1 MAVRA
6 GCGGHTCHPSTTW
19 SRQGG
24 QEFKAILEM
33 LSQKPENL
41 GAGEGEM
48 VPGLKSAYCSQSS
61 LSSTY
66 TRQLT
71 IACSSRGS
79 EASHPPLTPLPPY
92 PPQLL
97 AQHILWTYLC
107 VRQTV
112 FIIFKRSAGTLS
124 SKRQLPPQMTILNVC
139 SCLCTWMFC
148 LNACMCTTCVP
159 GDHRVVVNHSM

>member
-66 TRQLT
+66 MRQLT

-79 EASHPPLTPLPPY
+79 EASHPLSPHSHPTPHNSWHSTYCEHTSVSGRLCSSFLKGQQVPY
-92 PPQLL
+92 
-97 AQHILWTYLC
+97 H
-107 VRQTV
+107 
-112 FIIFKRSAGTLS
+112 LS
-124 SKRQLPPQMTILNVC
+124 DSSRP
-139 SCLCTWMFC
+139 
-148 LNACMCTTCVP
+148 
-159 GDHRVVVNHSM
+159 R